1 MTFFAMKLHQMME
14 QEQVAGIVV
23 VLQRR
28 EGAFS
33 HEDKQKPGAVCTRCG
48 HEGGGGGLGLWT
60 QVLQPG
66 GDEVED
72 CLHYLLKVGCEV
84 VAG

>member
-1 MTFFAMKLHQMME
+1 MTFFAMKLRH
-14 QEQVAGIVV
+14 VTGGARGNGWGVIAVGHGLSFSIKTSKNR
-23 VLQRR
+23 VLC
-28 EGAFS
+28 A
-33 HEDKQKPGAVCTRCG
+33 PGVG

-72 CLHYLLKVGCEV
+72 CLHYLLEVGCEV